1 MHNKLTLTYFKTS
14 LAAS

>member
-1 MHNKLTLTYFKTS
+1 MLTYFKTS

>member
-1 MHNKLTLTYFKTS
+1 MLTYFKSS

>member
-1 MHNKLTLTYFKTS
+1 MHKKTMLTYFKTS

>member
-1 MHNKLTLTYFKTS
+1 LTYFKAS

>member
-1 MHNKLTLTYFKTS
+1 MDKKTMLTYFKTS

>member
-1 MHNKLTLTYFKTS
+1 LTYFKTS